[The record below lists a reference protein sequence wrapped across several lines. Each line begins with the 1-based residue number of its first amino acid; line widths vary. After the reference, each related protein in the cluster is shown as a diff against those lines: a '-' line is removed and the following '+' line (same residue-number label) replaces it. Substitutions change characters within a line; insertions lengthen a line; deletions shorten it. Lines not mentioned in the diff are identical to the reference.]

1 MVNRHEAPTLSALD
15 LHGKQA
21 PWRSPRVSVDGPV
34 TTIHQSLARLIDAR
48 ALIDAVPW
56 SSQAAASPHR

>member
-21 PWRSPRVSVDGPV
+21 PWRSPQGLCERSNDDYSTG
-34 TTIHQSLARLIDAR
+34 
-48 ALIDAVPW
+48 
-56 SSQAAASPHR
+56 SSAFN

>member
-21 PWRSPRVSVDGPV
+21 PWRSPLGRRGLSSDDY
-34 TTIHQSLARLIDAR
+34 SL
-48 ALIDAVPW
+48 
-56 SSQAAASPHR
+56 SSNAFN

>member
-21 PWRSPRVSVDGPV
+21 LGVPRWVAEGCLV
-34 TTIHQSLARLIDAR
+34 TTIHYHLTRLIDAR

-56 SSQAAASPHR
+56 SSESAAAPHR

>member
-21 PWRSPRVSVDGPV
+21 LGVHRGVSVGGPV
-34 TTIHQSLARLIDAR
+34 TTIHYRPARLVDAR
-48 ALIDAVPW
+48 ALIDAVPC
-56 SSQAAASPHR
+56 SSHTAASPRR